1 MQTDVNWPPTTTP
14 MVQIVIVMTALYLI
28 HQIALSS
35 WTIDSAR
42 LLPQSTT
49 MDYPTLLVMNLMTR
63 PLGIVHMSFT
73 TAKTL
78 MIALQGA
85 MESLETKIKQPILS
99 MDEILDKKDEQIDL

>member
-1 MQTDVNWPPTTTP
+1 MTDPSQVESKLAVDVAIQSPTVP
-14 MVQIVIVMTALYLI
+14 KFYMNGFNIGQ
-28 HQIALSS
+28 
-35 WTIDSAR
+35 SA
-42 LLPQSTT
+42 S
-49 MDYPTLLVMNLMTR
+49 DIFLVMNLMTR